1 MQLSRFQ
8 NENRNHSC
16 AFFAASPQK
25 TGLFGGSAAACHAV
39 KADLK
44 NCKAIL

>member
-1 MQLSRFQ
+1 MSRFQ
-8 NENRNHSC
+8 NENRNHSR
-16 AFFAASPQK
+16 AFFAAKPQK
-25 TGLFGGSAAACHAV
+25 TGLSGGSAVAYQAV